1 MTTDNES
8 SRPIPLNSATVM
20 NESMLATDVAEA
32 RGRSLAIAAL
42 MSLSKLIGTGIR
54 LMCRDPTIPV
64 HRLRRPRTPSHFPES
79 DFFAGVSAG

>member
-42 MSLSKLIGTGIR
+42 MSLSKLIGTG
-54 LMCRDPTIPV
+54 DTSNVSGPDDTSSPV
-64 HRLRRPRTPSHFPES
+64 KEAANALAFPRE
-79 DFFAGVSAG
+79 